1 MKITNVEIIPIFP
14 KLAER
19 YETQKVRLRGFDHRI
34 VYKLETDKGI
44 TGFGDQ
50 RIRPGKAPDPSS
62 VEHLIGQNPFHY
74 LNNTYNGGLG
84 AALYDVMGKYAGV
97 PAYRLMGPKVRD
109 VASVAA
115 WTRPASPEEFSKE
128 IIRASND
135 GYRIFKMHSCTHH
148 DVIAQTKAAEEVAP
162 EGFKIHWDFNSNRS
176 VASMLPLVAEL
187 EKNHPIVG
195 FVEDPIVRSD
205 IEGWRTIRDQSRI
218 PIVMHVPQLGGLQ
231 EMILGLADIFMIGSN
246 IGDALMRGFAYSKA
260 NFQTIMQH
268 GAGVL
273 GKAMALHMSA
283 VLPSA
288 SGHMITLD
296 DQYGEDYVKGSIPVD
311 EGFSPVPEGPGLGFE
326 VDEDALAR
334 LAANDPNVVP
344 RHVGRLYL
352 PGGRMYY
359 TPGFPNVPAI
369 TGREEGTIRGLRSDL
384 WEEDGSADFEEAYEK
399 VQKLGAYSPQGGA

>member
-14 KLAER
+14 KLAKR
-19 YETQKVRLRGFDHRI
+19 YETQKVRLNGIDHRI
-34 VYKLETDKGI
+34 VYKVETDKGI
-44 TGFGDQ
+44 TGYGDT
-50 RIRPGKAPDPSS
+50 RIRPGKAPDPSTI
-62 VEHLIGQNPFHY
+62 EHLIGQHPFNY
-74 LNNTYNGGLG
+74 LNNDFDGGLA
-84 AALYDVMGKYAGV
+84 AALYDVMGKYLEV
-97 PAYRLMGPKVRD
+97 PAYRLMGPKIRD

-128 IIRASND
+128 ITRAVNE

-162 EGFKIHWDFNSNRS
+162 DEFKIHWDFNSNRS
-176 VASMLPLVAEL
+176 VGAMLPLVAEL
-187 EKNHPIVG
+187 EKHHPIVG

-231 EMILGLADIFMIGSN
+231 EMIRGLADIFMIGGR

-260 NFQTIMQH
+260 NVQTIMQH

-273 GKAMALHMSA
+273 GKAMALHMCA

-288 SGHMITLD
+288 TGHLIALD
-296 DQYGEDYVKGSIPVD
+296 DQYEEDYVKGSIPVD
-311 EGFSPVPEGPGLGFE
+311 EGCSPVPEGSGLGFE
-326 VDEDALAR
+326 VDEEALAR
-334 LAANDPNVVP
+334 LAANKPEVIP

-352 PGGRMYY
+352 PGGKVYY
-359 TPGFPNVPAI
+359 TPSFPNVPSI

-384 WEEDGSADFEEAYEK
+384 WEEDGSSEFKAVYEK
-399 VQKLGAYSPQGGA
+399 VQRIGAYPA